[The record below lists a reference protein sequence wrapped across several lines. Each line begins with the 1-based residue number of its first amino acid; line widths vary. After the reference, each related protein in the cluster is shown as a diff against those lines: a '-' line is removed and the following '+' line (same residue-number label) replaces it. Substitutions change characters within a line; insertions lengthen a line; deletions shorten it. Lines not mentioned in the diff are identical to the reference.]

1 MPQGVAA
8 PSPPPVV
15 EPSPVPPL
23 RLLISTGEI
32 SGDLQGSWLVKALR
46 EEAAA
51 RKLPLCIYALGG
63 PLMEQAGAQLLANTT
78 SLSAIGL
85 WEALPFVV
93 PTLRLQAQVNAWIK
107 TAPPDGVVLIDYMGP
122 NIKLGLKLRQMDP
135 DLPISYYI
143 APQEWAFRVGEGG
156 TTRLIGF
163 SSRILAVFP
172 EEARFY
178 KARGAVVH
186 WVGHPLMD
194 IISQRP
200 PRAAARARLNLR
212 EDSKLL
218 LLLPAS
224 RSQEIRYLLP
234 PLLEGAAQL
243 QRRHPTLQVIIPAG
257 RQAFAPAIRQQVQNM
272 GLMATVLD
280 AQEAHQRK
288 AELFAAADLALAKSG
303 TVNLELALY
312 GVPQVVAY
320 RLSRPTA
327 WIANHVL
334 NFQVPFISPVNLVL
348 NEPLVPEL
356 LQNGLTPSAIADHG
370 HALLTHDRVRQTVLD
385 GYGRLRSQLGEPGV
399 TQRAARAILDGLRPS
414 QGATLSP
421 FTRS

>member
-1 MPQGVAA
+1 M
-8 PSPPPVV
+8 
-15 EPSPVPPL
+15 
-23 RLLISTGEI
+23 RLLVSTGEI

-51 RKLPLCIYALGG
+51 RKLPLCIHALGG
-63 PLMEQAGAQLLANTT
+63 TLMEQAGAQLLANTT
-78 SLSAIGL
+78 SLSAVGL

-93 PTLRLQAQVNAWIK
+93 PTLRLQARVDAWIR
-107 TAPPDGVVLIDYMGP
+107 TVRLDGVVLIDYMGP
-122 NIKLGLKLRQMDP
+122 NVNLGLKLRRMNP

-163 SSRILAVFP
+163 SSQILAAFS

-178 KARGAVVH
+178 KAHGAVVH

-194 IISQRP
+194 IVRNRP
-200 PRAAARARLNLR
+200 ERAAARARLNLG
-212 EDSKLL
+212 ESSKLL

-234 PLLEGAAQL
+234 PLLEGAARL

-257 RQAFAPAIRQQVQNM
+257 RQSFVPTMRQQAQNV

-280 AQEAHQRK
+280 AREAHQHK
-288 AELFAAADLALAKSG
+288 AELFAAADLALSKSG

-312 GVPQVVAY
+312 GVPQVVGY

-327 WIANHVL
+327 WVARHVL

-370 HALLTHDRVRQTVLD
+370 DALLTSDMARQRLLD
-385 GYGRLRSQLGEPGV
+385 GYGRLRSQLGQPGV
-399 TQRAARAILDGLRPS
+399 ARRAAQAILGALRLS
-414 QGATLSP
+414 RGATPSSS
-421 FTRS
+421 TRS

>member
-1 MPQGVAA
+1 
-8 PSPPPVV
+8 VV
-15 EPSPVPPL
+15 EPPAAVPV
-23 RLLISTGEI
+23 RLLVSTGEI

-51 RKLPLCIYALGG
+51 RKLPLCIHALGG
-63 PLMEQAGAQLLANTT
+63 TLMEQAGAQLLANTT
-78 SLSAIGL
+78 SLSAVGL

-93 PTLRLQAQVNAWIK
+93 PTLRLQARVDAWIR
-107 TAPPDGVVLIDYMGP
+107 TVRLDGVVLIDYMGP
-122 NIKLGLKLRQMDP
+122 NVNLGLKLRRMNP

-163 SSRILAVFP
+163 SSQILAAFS

-178 KARGAVVH
+178 KAHGAVVH

-194 IISQRP
+194 IVRNRP
-200 PRAAARARLNLR
+200 ERAAARARLNLG
-212 EDSKLL
+212 ESSKLL

-234 PLLEGAAQL
+234 PLLEGAARL

-257 RQAFAPAIRQQVQNM
+257 RQSFVPTMRQQAQNV

-280 AQEAHQRK
+280 AREAHQHK
-288 AELFAAADLALAKSG
+288 AELFAAADLALSKSG

-312 GVPQVVAY
+312 GVPQVVGY

-327 WIANHVL
+327 WVARHVL

-370 HALLTHDRVRQTVLD
+370 DALLTSDMARQRLLD
-385 GYGRLRSQLGEPGV
+385 GYGRLRSQLGQPGV
-399 TQRAARAILDGLRPS
+399 ARRAAQAILGALRLS
-414 QGATLSP
+414 RGATPSSS
-421 FTRS
+421 TRS

>member
-1 MPQGVAA
+1 VV

-15 EPSPVPPL
+15 DPPATAPL

-32 SGDLQGSWLVKALR
+32 SGDLQGSLLVKALHQ
-46 EEAAA
+46 EAAA
-51 RKLPLCIYALGG
+51 RNLPLRIHALGG
-63 PLMEQAGAQLLANTT
+63 RLMEQAGARLLANTT

-93 PTLRLQAQVNAWIK
+93 PTLRLQARVNAWIK
-107 TAPPDGVVLIDYMGP
+107 TVRLDGVVLIDYMGP
-122 NIKLGLKLRQMDP
+122 NVNLGLKLRRMDP

-163 SSRILAVFP
+163 SSQILAVFP

-178 KARGAVVH
+178 KARGAIVH

-194 IISQRP
+194 IIGQRP
-200 PRAAARARLNLR
+200 QRAAARARLHLG

-224 RSQEIRYLLP
+224 RSQEMSYLLP
-234 PLLEGAAQL
+234 SLLEGAVRL

-257 RQAFAPAIRQQVQNM
+257 RQAFAPTIRQQVQNM

-288 AELFAAADLALAKSG
+288 AELFAAADLALTKSG

-312 GVPQVVAY
+312 GVPQVVGY

-327 WIANHVL
+327 WVANHVL

-356 LQNGLTPSAIADHG
+356 LQNALTPAAIADHG
-370 HALLTHDRVRQTVLD
+370 DTLLTNPMVRQRVLN
-385 GYGRLRSQLGEPGV
+385 GYGRLRRQLGAPGV
-399 TQRAARAILDGLRPS
+399 TRRAAQAILDTLRPS
-414 QGATLSP
+414 QGPTPS
-421 FTRS
+421 SSISS

>member
-1 MPQGVAA
+1 MAETETL
-8 PSPPPVV
+8 PPT
-15 EPSPVPPL
+15 L

-32 SGDLQGSWLVKALR
+32 SGDLQGSWLVKALQ

-51 RKLPLCIYALGG
+51 RKLPLCIHALGG
-63 PLMEQAGAQLLANTT
+63 TRMEQAGAHLLANTT

-85 WEALPFVV
+85 WEALPFLI
-93 PTLRLQAQVNAWIK
+93 PTLRLQARVNEWIK
-107 TAPPDGVVLIDYMGP
+107 KVNLDGVVLIDYMGP
-122 NIKLGLKLRQMDP
+122 NISLGLKLRRMAP

-163 SSRILAVFP
+163 SSQILAVFP
-172 EEARFY
+172 DEAKFY

-194 IISQRP
+194 MVDHQPERST
-200 PRAAARARLNLR
+200 ARANLNLR

-257 RQAFAPAIRQQVQNM
+257 RQAFVPAIRQQVQNI
-272 GLMATVLD
+272 GLIATVLD
-280 AQEAHQRK
+280 AQEAQERK
-288 AELFAAADLALAKSG
+288 VELFAAADLALTKSG

-312 GVPQVVAY
+312 GVPQVVGY

-327 WIANHVL
+327 WVANHLL

-348 NEPLVPEL
+348 NELLVPEL
-356 LQNGLTPSAIADHG
+356 LQNALTPSAIADHG
-370 HALLTHDRVRQTVLD
+370 DALLTSDTVRRRMLD
-385 GYGRLRSQLGEPGV
+385 GYRRLHSQLGKPGV
-399 TQRAARAILDGLRPS
+399 TRRAARIILDALYLS
-414 QGATLSP
+414 QSATLSLP
-421 FTRS
+421 TNS

>member
-1 MPQGVAA
+1 MA

-15 EPSPVPPL
+15 ETPAAAPVQ
-23 RLLISTGEI
+23 LLISTGEI
-32 SGDLQGSWLVKALR
+32 SGDLQGSWLVRALR

-51 RKLPLCIYALGG
+51 RNLRLCIHALGG
-63 PLMEQAGAQLLANTT
+63 VQMEQAGAHLLANTT

-93 PTLRLQAQVNAWIK
+93 PTLRLQARVNTWIRRVRL
-107 TAPPDGVVLIDYMGP
+107 DGVVLIDYMGP
-122 NIKLGLKLRQMDP
+122 NVNLGLKLRRMNP

-163 SSRILAVFP
+163 SSQILAVFP

-178 KARGAVVH
+178 KAHGAEVH

-194 IISQRP
+194 IIHNRP
-200 PRAAARARLNLR
+200 ERATARARLNLG
-212 EDSKLL
+212 ENSKLL

-234 PLLEGAAQL
+234 PLLEGAARL
-243 QRRHPTLQVIIPAG
+243 QRRHPTLQVIIPAS
-257 RQAFAPAIRQQVQNM
+257 RQSFVAAMRQQVQKV

-280 AQEAHQRK
+280 AREAHQRK
-288 AELFAAADLALAKSG
+288 AELFAAADLALTKSG

-312 GVPQVVAY
+312 GVPQVVGY

-327 WIANHVL
+327 WVANRVL

-348 NEPLVPEL
+348 NEALVPEL
-356 LQNGLTPSAIADHG
+356 LQNGFTPSAIADHG
-370 HALLTHDRVRQTVLD
+370 DALLTSDTARQRVLD
-385 GYGRLRSQLGEPGV
+385 GYGRLHSQLGKPGV
-399 TQRAARAILDGLRPS
+399 AQRAAQAILDALHLS
-414 QGATLSP
+414 QQGAPPSSS
-421 FTRS
+421 TRS

>member
-1 MPQGVAA
+1 M
-8 PSPPPVV
+8 V
-15 EPSPVPPL
+15 EPPAAVPV
-23 RLLISTGEI
+23 RLLVSTGEI

-51 RKLPLCIYALGG
+51 RKLPLCIHALGG
-63 PLMEQAGAQLLANTT
+63 TLMEQAGAQLLANTT
-78 SLSAIGL
+78 SLSAVGL

-93 PTLRLQAQVNAWIK
+93 PTLRLQARVDAWIR
-107 TAPPDGVVLIDYMGP
+107 TVRLDGVVLIDYMGP
-122 NIKLGLKLRQMDP
+122 NVNLGLKLRRMNP

-163 SSRILAVFP
+163 SSQILAAFS

-178 KARGAVVH
+178 KAHGAVVH

-194 IISQRP
+194 IVRNRP
-200 PRAAARARLNLR
+200 ERAAARARLNLG
-212 EDSKLL
+212 ESSKLL

-234 PLLEGAAQL
+234 PLLEGAARL

-257 RQAFAPAIRQQVQNM
+257 RQSFVPTMRQQAQNV

-280 AQEAHQRK
+280 AREAHQHK
-288 AELFAAADLALAKSG
+288 AELFAAADLALSKSG

-312 GVPQVVAY
+312 GVPQVVGY

-327 WIANHVL
+327 WVARHVL

-370 HALLTHDRVRQTVLD
+370 DALLTSDMARQRLLD
-385 GYGRLRSQLGEPGV
+385 GYGRLRSQLGQPGV
-399 TQRAARAILDGLRPS
+399 ARRAAQAILGALRLS
-414 QGATLSP
+414 RGATPSSS
-421 FTRS
+421 TRS